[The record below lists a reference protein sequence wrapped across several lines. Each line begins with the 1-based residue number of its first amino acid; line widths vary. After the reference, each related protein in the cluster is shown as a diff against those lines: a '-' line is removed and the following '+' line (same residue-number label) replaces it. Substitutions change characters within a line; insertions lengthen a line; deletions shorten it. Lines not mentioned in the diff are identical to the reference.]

1 MDELATDGRAPAR
14 DEVAVGGTVAPGFE
28 GVREAF
34 AANFAEHGE
43 VGAAFS
49 LVVDGRTVVD
59 LWGGVADA
67 ATGAPYTEDTLQL
80 VFSSTKG
87 ATAVCANL
95 LAQRGELDVD
105 APVASYWPEFGGA
118 GKGDI
123 PVRWLLCHK
132 SGLPFVDAPLDLDQL
147 LAWDPAVEALA
158 AMSPVWQPGTA
169 HGYHAVTYG
178 WLVGEVVRR
187 ITGTSL
193 GAFFA
198 DEVAGPLGLD
208 FWIGLPDDQQ
218 ARVAPLTNRGLGR
231 RLAAAA
237 AAPTGTATTAG
248 ASPPAGENPLVDAL
262 GALDGAAAQP
272 GGDGLGGLAETISQL
287 LGPDALLL
295 KALGGST
302 ALPLVGEGAFN
313 RPDVWAAEL
322 PAANGVTNARSLA
335 RMYAATIG
343 AVDGSDAGPL
353 LSPEQVRAASTTQT
367 SGADQVL
374 FFETT
379 FGLGFMTSSPF
390 APYGGPRSFG
400 HAGAGGSVGFADPD
414 NGLGFGYVMNR
425 MMTNLS
431 GDPRS
436 RGLVAAVYE
445 AIGVEPVFV

>member
-1 MDELATDGRAPAR
+1 MTGSDVPAG
-14 DEVAVGGTVAPGFE
+14 DEVAIAGTVEPGFE
-28 GVREAF
+28 GVRAAF
-34 AANFAEHGE
+34 AANFVEHGE

-67 ATGAPYTEDTLQL
+67 ATGAPYTRDTLQL

-87 ATAVCANL
+87 ATAICANL

-105 APVASYWPEFGGA
+105 APVAGYWPEFAQA

-132 SGLPFVDAPLDLDQL
+132 GGLPFVDEPLDLDQL
-147 LAWDPAVEALA
+147 LAWDPAVDALA
-158 AMSPVWQPGTA
+158 SMSPVWEPGTA

-187 ITGTSL
+187 VTGKSL

-198 DEVAGPLGLD
+198 DEVARPLGLE

-218 ARVAPLTNRGLGR
+218 GRVAPLTNGGLRRGRDG
-231 RLAAAA
+231 
-237 AAPTGTATTAG
+237 AG
-248 ASPPAGENPLVDAL
+248 APGMAAENPLVEAAEAAERA
-262 GALDGAAAQP
+262 GADGDGAGEA
-272 GGDGLGGLAETISQL
+272 GGLAETLARL
-287 LGPDALLL
+287 LGPGALLL

-302 ALPLVGEGAFN
+302 THPLTSEGVFN
-313 RPDVWAAEL
+313 RPEVRAAEL

-343 AVDGSDAGPL
+343 PVEGASGGPL
-353 LSPEQVRAASTTQT
+353 LAADQVAAASATQT
-367 SGADQVL
+367 SGNDRVL

-400 HAGAGGSVGFADPD
+400 HAGAGGSVGFADPEH
-414 NGLGFGYVMNR
+414 GIGFGYVMNR

-436 RGLVAAVYE
+436 RGLVAAVYD
-445 AIGVEPVFV
+445 AIGVEPAFV